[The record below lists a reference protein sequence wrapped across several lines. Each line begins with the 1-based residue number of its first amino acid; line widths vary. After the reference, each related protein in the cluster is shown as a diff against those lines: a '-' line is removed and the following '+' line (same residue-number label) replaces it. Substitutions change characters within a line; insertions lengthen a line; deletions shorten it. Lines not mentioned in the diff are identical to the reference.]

1 MRYVQIIHTLFRLSS
16 YVFLIIRTLFNFYI
30 THKLSSSSRHFPDH
44 LDTLHIIWILCI
56 ASGHFQ
62 NYPKILQPIL
72 NLSQKLSRFAK
83 TFLVTRQCYPA
94 TQVFFIL
101 SISCAQDF
109 LGKVDCNS
117 FPSCCNTL
125 SPQNLLMI
133 KTFSTANK
141 AFYLNCICKIAN
153 TFES

>member
-83 TFLVTRQCYPA
+83 TFLVTMLPCYPG
-94 TQVFFIL
+94 FFYSKYFMCVGFLRESGLQLFSLLLQYTKSPKSLDDQNFLYCKQSLL
-101 SISCAQDF
+101 SE
-109 LGKVDCNS
+109 L
-117 FPSCCNTL
+117 
-125 SPQNLLMI
+125 
-133 KTFSTANK
+133 
-141 AFYLNCICKIAN
+141 YL
-153 TFES
+153 